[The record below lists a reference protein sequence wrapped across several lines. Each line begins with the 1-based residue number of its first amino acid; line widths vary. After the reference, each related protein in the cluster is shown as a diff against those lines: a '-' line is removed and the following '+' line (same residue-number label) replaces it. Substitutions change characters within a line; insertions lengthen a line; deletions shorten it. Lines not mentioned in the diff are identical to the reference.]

1 MRLGLVCLLGAAL
14 YGQQAPNRME
24 IKVELRKEGAWKI
37 VDPSTVF
44 DKDAQ
49 VRFRVRTNFAGWLYV
64 MNQGTTGSYSLLFPR
79 EDTGSQNRLEPDRDY
94 IVPAAAGAFKVT
106 GPAGHDI
113 VYWMVTPVEI
123 TSSESRPPASSYV
136 PLPPPPP
143 PGTKLN
149 TLMPRCDDSIFKARG
164 ECIDSTAGPR
174 KVTNVESLPD
184 NLKDVQGLKSREL
197 VFIKEK
203 GGAVVSTPGNLKG
216 PVIYEFRL
224 SHK

>member
-1 MRLGLVCLLGAAL
+1 MRLAFVCLLGAAL
-14 YGQQAPNRME
+14 YGQTASNRME
-24 IKVELRKEGAWKI
+24 IKVELRKEGTWKQ
-37 VDPSTVF
+37 VDAATVF
-44 DKDAQ
+44 EKDAQ
-49 VRFRVRTNFAGWLYV
+49 VRFRVRTNFPGYLYV
-64 MNQGTTGSYSLLFPR
+64 MNQGTTGAYTLLFPR
-79 EDTGSQNRLEPDRDY
+79 EDTGNQNRVDPDRDY
-94 IVPAAAGAFKVT
+94 IVPASGAFKVT

-113 VYWMVTPVEI
+113 VYWMVTPVAI

-174 KVTNVESLPD
+174 KVSSLDDLPE

-203 GGAVVSTPGNLKG
+203 GSAVVSTPGNLKG